1 LVALEA
7 ESKYNIL
14 LITRC
19 ATKNDRIR
27 VLGDNLIVLISESL
41 VNQDQKTSCTWG
53 INSLIFQFFRGLI
66 MALKKGSKGDE
77 VKELQD
83 RLKLSGFYIGAI
95 DGVFGS
101 ETETAVKNFQK
112 SAELRVDGVVG
123 PETYDLLLGP
133 GCD

>member
-1 LVALEA
+1 
-7 ESKYNIL
+7 
-14 LITRC
+14 
-19 ATKNDRIR
+19 
-27 VLGDNLIVLISESL
+27 
-41 VNQDQKTSCTWG
+41 
-53 INSLIFQFFRGLI
+53 

-112 SAELRVDGVVG
+112 SAEIKVDGVVG

-133 GCD
+133 GCPEPE